1 MTRTPKVWKRRK
13 NRKNEIDKDTSSDMG
28 CSGDETQLN

>member
-1 MTRTPKVWKRRK
+1 VEKKE
-13 NRKNEIDKDTSSDMG
+13 NQENEIDKDTNSDMG

>member
-1 MTRTPKVWKRRK
+1 VEKKEK
-13 NRKNEIDKDTSSDMG
+13 QENEIDNDTNSDMG